1 MVAGSPCGPR
11 EKPQAAREPDDES
24 LCEGIVGGTAVGAR
38 WLESDNMPFSEII
51 EQDRA
56 KKLLQR
62 ILASGR
68 IPHAFLFAGPW
79 GVGKTAAALVAARA
93 LCCDHGPADAC
104 EACPSCKK
112 ARRFYHPDI
121 HFFFPM
127 PSFKKEEDAAKARRA
142 VLDDMAEDP
151 FYVIQFEKAHST
163 GIDVVRQI
171 KRQTFMRPVESRYRV
186 IVISRAEKLT
196 EEASNSLLK
205 VLEEPA
211 EDVVFFLTAA
221 KPDWLL
227 PTIVSRCRE
236 IAFAPLSHGE
246 VSRVMQERMDLTP
259 ERASLAAA
267 LSRGSLAAALAHGEE
282 DLASWRDR
290 ALELFDSGLPGD
302 DKELHRRVQGLL
314 SEGGRG
320 AIGRAVEI
328 MRVWCR
334 DLLLKRSGAPDSL
347 IANRDSMTRLSRE
360 AKNLTVEEISRK
372 ATVLED
378 MVELVEANV
387 NPSLILYSGVLR
399 YSDPSLTPESIARS
413 FPRSLFAG

>member
-1 MVAGSPCGPR
+1 
-11 EKPQAAREPDDES
+11 
-24 LCEGIVGGTAVGAR
+24 
-38 WLESDNMPFSEII
+38 MPFSDII
-51 EQDRA
+51 EQARA
-56 KKLLQR
+56 KSLLQR
-62 ILASGR
+62 VLNSGR
-68 IPHAFLFAGPW
+68 VPHAFLFTGPW

-93 LCCDHGPADAC
+93 ICCDNGPADAC
-104 EACPSCKK
+104 EQCPSCNK
-112 ARRFYHPDI
+112 ARRFNHPDI

-127 PSFKKEEDAAKARRA
+127 PSFKKDEEAAKARRA
-142 VLDDMAEDP
+142 VLDDMVEDP

-163 GIDVVRQI
+163 GIDIVRQI

-186 IVISRAEKLT
+186 IVISRAEKMT

-211 EDVVFFLTAA
+211 EDVIFFLTAA

-227 PTIVSRCRE
+227 PTISSRCRE
-236 IAFAPLSHGE
+236 IAFAPLSFDAVAGVLE
-246 VSRVMQERMDLTP
+246 ERMDLSP

-267 LSRGSLAAALAHGEE
+267 LSRGSLAAALVHGEE

-290 ALELFDSGLPGD
+290 ALELFDSGAPGD
-302 DKELHRRVQGLL
+302 DVELHGQVQGLL
-314 SEGGRG
+314 SEGGRA
-320 AIGRAVEI
+320 AIARAVEI

-334 DLLLKRSGAPDSL
+334 DLLLTRSGAPESL
-347 IANRDSMTRLSRE
+347 IANQDRRKRLSKE
-360 AKNLTVEEISRK
+360 AQGLTVEEISRR